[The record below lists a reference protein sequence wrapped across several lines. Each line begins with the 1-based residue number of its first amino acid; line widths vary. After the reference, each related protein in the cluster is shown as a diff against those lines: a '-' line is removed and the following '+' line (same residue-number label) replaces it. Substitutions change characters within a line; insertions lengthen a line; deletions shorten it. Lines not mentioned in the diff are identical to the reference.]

1 MHFQHSPAIWQQF
14 PQLVAGLLVIDLLDP
29 GADVATRI
37 EPFFQRARARLA
49 DATESDLPEVAAWR
63 RAYAQMGMKPTQYR
77 SAAESLLRRFRK
89 EDALPQLHPLVDLCN
104 AVSLAFAL
112 PVAAIDLDQVD
123 DFLHVRH
130 AHGDE
135 QYLAFSGEAETPP
148 AGEVIFADA
157 SSHAHARRWTFR
169 QSRRSTVG
177 PATRRALIVSEGLH
191 PSADADVPA
200 LIATLARELSAIGIA
215 PKGQTILSAAMPRFE
230 FEMTDPLVPPRAGD
244 RSFDPE
250 RIS

>member
-14 PQLVAGLLVIDLLDP
+14 PQLVAGLLLVESVGS
-29 GADVATRI
+29 GADATPRVQ
-37 EPFFQRARARLA
+37 PLFQRARERLA
-49 DATESDLPEVAAWR
+49 SATESDLPEVAAWR

-89 EDALPQLHPLVDLCN
+89 EDALPRLHPLVDLCN

-112 PVAAIDLDQVD
+112 PVAAIDIDQVA

-130 AHGDE
+130 ADGDE
-135 QYLAFSGEAETPP
+135 QYLAFSGETETPP

-157 SSHAHARRWTFR
+157 DRHAHARRWTFR

-177 PATRRALIVSEGLH
+177 PETRRALIVSEGLH
-191 PSADADVPA
+191 AAAGADVPA
-200 LIATLARELSAIGIA
+200 LIETLARELRGIGAA
-215 PKGQTILSAAMPRFE
+215 PKAQAILSAGEPRFE
-230 FEMTDPLVPPRAGD
+230 FDLTNQD
-244 RSFDPE
+244 
-250 RIS
+250 